1 MLSNSEKKG
10 EEGCEKWMWDFS
22 LIKMLN
28 RKGFGKFRLKWKFQ
42 RGYENSFCHRQLFSY
57 GYVSWKRL
65 CWWDFENICERFF
78 GHHHKWKT
86 LLNDMLISASFWHG
100 QLKSIKKPKS
110 PPLFSSH
117 TFYSSDKQH
126 HIHRVV
132 WGEKKDKLNKNLCR
146 HITMGC
152 HFSREEKNC

>member
-1 MLSNSEKKG
+1 MLSNSEKKS

-65 CWWDFENICERFF
+65 CWWDFENIWERFF

-110 PPLFSSH
+110 PLCFRH
-117 TFYSSDKQH
+117 THFILRISNIKSGV
-126 HIHRVV
+126 RR
-132 WGEKKDKLNKNLCR
+132 KKDKLNKNLCR